1 MKKILIIRFSSI
13 GDIVLTSPVIRCLK
27 KEHPNVE
34 LHFLV
39 KKSFAG
45 VVQNNPHISK
55 IWEFNDNLKELIKDL
70 KKEGFDQIIDLHKN
84 LRSEKIKRNLKIP
97 AHTFDKLNIEKWLLT
112 NFKVDKLPK
121 KHIVDRYFNAVKHLD
136 VKYDGNGLDF
146 FIQDKNHYDLSN
158 FPLEIQN
165 GYYVLVIGA
174 AHVTKAP
181 TLDLCINIIKKIK
194 EPFILIGGKDDEEKA
209 EKIEKEFKNTKL
221 INLVGK
227 TNLEQSASVIL
238 QAKLVVTPDT
248 GMMHIAAALNKPI
261 VAIWG
266 NTVPKFG
273 MGPFYPDNQK
283 MSKNIE
289 VKNLSCRPCSKIGFD
304 KCPKKHFKCIQN
316 ISIDDIKD
324 AAKKLRL
331 NID

>member
-27 KEHPNVE
+27 NQHPATE

-45 VVQNNPHISK
+45 VVHNNPYLTK
-55 IWEFNDNLKELIKDL
+55 VWELNDDFKDLIKEL

-84 LRSEKIKRNLKIP
+84 LRSEKVKRNLKIP
-97 AHTFDKLNIEKWLLT
+97 SFTFDKLNIEKWLLT

-121 KHIVDRYFNAVKHLD
+121 KHIVHRYFKAIQHLD
-136 VKYDGNGLDF
+136 VFYDGNGLDF
-146 FIQDKNHYDLSN
+146 FIQEKNHYDLSN
-158 FPLEIQN
+158 FPIEIQN

-174 AHVTKAP
+174 AHATKAP
-181 TLDLCINIIKKIK
+181 TLELCINIIKKIK
-194 EPFILIGGKDDEEKA
+194 QPFILVGGKEDVDKA
-209 EKIEKEFKNTKL
+209 KKIEKEFKETKL

-227 TNLEQSASVIL
+227 TNLEQSASIIL
-238 QAKLVVTPDT
+238 QSKLVVTPDT

-273 MGPFYPDNQK
+273 MGPFYPENHNL
-283 MSKNIE
+283 SKNIE
-289 VKNLSCRPCSKIGFD
+289 VKGLSCRPCSKIGFD
-304 KCPKKHFKCIQN
+304 KCPKKHFKCIQD
-316 ISIDDIKD
+316 ISVDDIKD
-324 AAKKLRL
+324 AAKNLRL
-331 NID
+331 NIE